1 MPAQL
6 VPFVL
11 FVIVVTV
18 APGPDMALGLRNSI
32 RGGSTGMWWTGLGCC
47 AGLLVHA
54 AISVAGLSAL
64 LAASAVAYTAL
75 KLGGAA
81 YLVWLGATTLWKSIR
96 NRHEAPAAALPEPQ
110 AAGEVLTRR
119 AAFRQGLVSNVLN
132 PKIILLF
139 LTLLPQFISPGEP
152 RALTSMVLTLAFLGV
167 ALVYWRVASWLVGG
181 MRTLLSRRKVKL
193 VLERA
198 TGTVMIALGLRV
210 AFESG

>member
-1 MPAQL
+1 M
-6 VPFVL
+6 L
-11 FVIVVTV
+11 FVIVVTLS
-18 APGPDMALGLRNSI
+18 PGPDTALGLRNSI
-32 RGGSTGMWWTGLGCC
+32 RGGTTGMWWTGLGCC

-75 KLGGAA
+75 KIAGAA
-81 YLVWLGATTLWKSIR
+81 YLVWLGATTLWRSIR
-96 NRHEAPAAALPEPQ
+96 DRGEPAAAPPETT
-110 AAGEVLTRR
+110 GGTDVLTRR

-152 RALTSMVLTLAFLGV
+152 RTTTSMILTLAFLGV

-181 MRTLLSRRKVKL
+181 LRGLLARRRVQL
-193 VLERA
+193 VMERI
-198 TGTVMIALGLRV
+198 TGTVMVGLGIRV

>member
-11 FVIVVTV
+11 FVIVVTL
-18 APGPDMALGLRNSI
+18 APGPDTALGLRNSI
-32 RGGSTGMWWTGLGCC
+32 RGGTTGMWWTGLGCC

-54 AISVAGLSAL
+54 ALSVAGLSAL

-81 YLVWLGATTLWKSIR
+81 YLVWLGVTTLWKSVR
-96 NRHEAPAAALPEPQ
+96 DRKLPPALPPEEDPLPAAA
-110 AAGEVLTRR
+110 LTRR
-119 AAFRQGLVSNVLN
+119 AAFQQGLVSNLLN

-152 RALTSMVLTLAFLGV
+152 RALTSTILVLAFLGV
-167 ALVYWRVASWLVGG
+167 ALVYWRLASWLVGG
-181 MRTLLSRRKVKL
+181 LRGLLRRQQVRL
-193 VLERA
+193 ALERI
-198 TGTVMIALGLRV
+198 TGTVMIGLGLRV

>member
-11 FVIVVTV
+11 FVIVVTL
-18 APGPDMALGLRNSI
+18 APGPDTALGLRNSI
-32 RGGSTGMWWTGLGCC
+32 RGGTAGMWWTGLGCC
-47 AGLLVHA
+47 TGLLVHA

-75 KLGGAA
+75 KIAGAA
-81 YLVWLGATTLWKSIR
+81 YLVWLGATTLWKSVR
-96 NRHEAPAAALPEPQ
+96 DRGEPATDLPAAA
-110 AAGEVLTRR
+110 AGSGVLTRR

-152 RALTSMVLTLAFLGV
+152 RTATSMILTLAFLGV
-167 ALVYWRVASWLVGG
+167 ALVYWRLASWLVGG
-181 MRTLLSRRKVKL
+181 LRGLLSRRRVRL
-193 VLERA
+193 ALERI
-198 TGTVMIALGLRV
+198 TGTVMVGLGIRV

>member
-1 MPAQL
+1 M
-6 VPFVL
+6 L
-11 FVIVVTV
+11 FVIVVTI
-18 APGPDMALGLRNSI
+18 APGPDTALGLRNSI
-32 RGGSTGMWWTGLGCC
+32 RGGTAGMWWTGLGCC

-75 KLGGAA
+75 KIAGAA
-81 YLVWLGATTLWKSIR
+81 YLVWLGVTTLWKSIR
-96 NRHEAPAAALPEPQ
+96 DRNESAADLPGATSDPA
-110 AAGEVLTRR
+110 VLTRR
-119 AAFRQGLVSNVLN
+119 AAFQQGLVSNILN

-152 RALTSMVLTLAFLGV
+152 RTATSMILTLAFLGV

-181 MRTLLSRRKVKL
+181 LRGLLKRKRVKL
-193 VLERA
+193 ALERV
-198 TGTVMIALGLRV
+198 TGTVMIGLGLRV